1 MRAARLYG
9 YDPDLKGDEFLR
21 LEEVPDPK
29 IEEPDEVLV
38 RVGGAGLC
46 RTDLHV
52 IQGLWDDALVVEPP
66 YILGHE
72 NAGWIQ
78 EVGSAVRHVR
88 PGDPVLVLPGLSDGV
103 CPACRRGTD
112 NLCESL
118 VWIGIQRDGGFADL
132 LKARERNMITLPE
145 GMEPNAVAPYVD
157 AGLTAYHAAK
167 RATRLVE
174 PDGTVVVIGVGG
186 LGHVGIQALRALSPV
201 RILAVE
207 ISQTAR
213 RLAEDLGVDEVIDGS
228 QDPVERVRDLTG
240 GTGAGAVLDFVAEGD
255 VPGQAMAMLRAG
267 GAYLVIGYGGKL
279 EIPTME
285 FLTEKQVIGNV
296 GGTSAEMIELLAL
309 AEKGKIRLETTQYP
323 LDRVNDAI
331 GDLRDLRIRGRAVL
345 VP

>member
-9 YDPDLKGDEFLR
+9 YDQDLKGDEFLR
-21 LEEVPDPK
+21 LEEVPDPSL
-29 IEEPDEVLV
+29 EEPDEVLV

-52 IQGLWDDALVVEPP
+52 IQGLWDEALVVDPP

-72 NAGWIQ
+72 NAGWVE

-88 PGDPVLVLPGLSDGV
+88 PGDAVLVLPGLSDGV

-132 LKARERNMITLPE
+132 LKALERNMIPLPE
-145 GMEPNAVAPYVD
+145 GMQPNAVAPYVD

-167 RATRLVE
+167 RAVRLVE
-174 PDGTVVVIGVGG
+174 PNGTVVVIGVGG

-207 ISQTAR
+207 ISEMAR
-213 RLAEDLGVDEVIDGS
+213 RLAEDLGVDEVVDGS
-228 QDPVERVRDLTG
+228 ESPVERVRELTG
-240 GTGAGAVLDFVAEGD
+240 GPGADAVLDFVAEGD

-267 GAYLVIGYGGKL
+267 GAYLVVGYGGRL
-279 EIPTME
+279 DIPTME

-296 GGTSAEMIELLAL
+296 GGTSSEMVELLGL
-309 AEKGKIRLETTQYP
+309 AEQGKVRLETTEYP
-323 LDRVNDAI
+323 LERINEAI

-345 VP
+345 IP